1 MKIMKHNELITKL
14 QPRIESLGHSV
25 DDFDEMHYE
34 AFHNLTL
41 KGVEITDNLLNP
53 NVDSVIL
60 GVYVGFAVDANPE
73 FIPVLPYLQPGMKLR
88 HLKLI
93 QEALEAKNEDLLAK
107 YVEIFSIPNISS
119 NRSSN
124 MANLAKMD
132 APYKHLA
139 NPAFSDSEVNAE
151 MKVTFNTK
159 FTSPSV
165 KVNPKTGKY
174 DENAKS

>member
-1 MKIMKHNELITKL
+1 MNKNELITIL
-14 QPRIESLGHSV
+14 QPRIESLGHFV
-25 DDFDEMHYE
+25 EDFDDMHYE
-34 AFHNLTL
+34 ALNELKR

-53 NVDSVIL
+53 KIDSVIL

-73 FIPVLPYLQPGMKLR
+73 FIPVLSYLQPGMKLR

-93 QEALEAKNEDLLAK
+93 QEALEAKNDELLAK

-132 APYKHLA
+132 AKYEHLA
-139 NPAFSDSEVNAE
+139 NLAFSDDDVNTE
-151 MKVTFNTK
+151 MRNTFNAK
-159 FTSPSV
+159 FTSPFV

-174 DENAKS
+174 YEYEKKS